1 MDFVT
6 YLIYFTLYREQL
18 MWKSDS
24 PGLLQLLPVLLPLQQ
39 CKLLSIFPTISSL
52 IAIHA
57 SAESSKCTTAEQVL
71 LKAVSSTSREIYFIL
86 KRQQKF
92 VLLHIIK
99 RHIAKPIDNS
109 LRKIFFFSEDLR
121 SLGL

>member
-1 MDFVT
+1 M
-6 YLIYFTLYREQL
+6 LYREKL

-39 CKLLSIFPTISSL
+39 CKLLSIFPMISSL

-57 SAESSKCTTAEQVL
+57 SAESSKCTTTEQIL

-121 SLGL
+121 SLGF